1 MIWPPNTPQLV
12 SLYTQQASDTFFLR
26 PPLLKKVAPG
36 GTPLPLGTLSLGG
49 DKKKCS
55 YLEKHFV
62 CLNECNSI
70 INTKDNVFVWTDF
83 PQT

>member
-36 GTPLPLGTLSLGG
+36 GTPLPLGGGGTKINVPTLKNTL
-49 DKKKCS
+49 
-55 YLEKHFV
+55 FV
-62 CLNECNSI
+62 
-70 INTKDNVFVWTDF
+70 
-83 PQT
+83 